1 MHPSNLS
8 RAEAIAVVGGLLLAL
23 GLFLGWYG
31 IENHRN
37 EINGIVGPATV
48 SGWQAQPI
56 IRWLLLAA
64 AVAPLILGYIIVRG
78 HALSWPR
85 GEMTA
90 VIAITAFGLVAY
102 VTLIA
107 RPGTVRSLTSLKYG
121 AFVALLGTLVMAA
134 GAAFRASTAERPRKP
149 PGVL

>member
-1 MHPSNLS
+1 MHPKNLS
-8 RAEAIAVVGGLLLAL
+8 RAEAIAIVGGLLLAL
-23 GLFLGWYG
+23 GLFLGWYH
-31 IENHRN
+31 IENQRN
-37 EINGIVGPATV
+37 AINGIPGPATL
-48 SGWQAQPI
+48 SGWESQPI

-64 AVAPLILGYIIVRG
+64 AAAPLILAWIVIRG

-90 VIAITAFGLVAY
+90 VVGITAFGLIAY

-107 RPGTVRSLTSLKYG
+107 KPGTVRSLTSLRFG
-121 AFVALLGTLVMAA
+121 AFVALIGTLVMAA